1 MHTKNQIPSPTH
13 QLELFGGKKEAMEL
27 KQIVKSRFIPKII
40 YQSL

>member
-1 MHTKNQIPSPTH
+1 MHLKNQIPSPTH

-27 KQIVKSRFIPKII
+27 KQMVKSRFIPKII